1 MSLSNEPPN
10 ERHPVSA
17 PGRASREG
25 AETDKRPEKKYLL
38 VHDLDRPNG
47 IAKLGAVRAQD
58 FLTAGIP
65 VDPDTTVVNVCKSYD
80 YLSNGYYVSLLADA
94 RGLKVVPSLDQIEDL
109 LHPYAYLRGLRESGI
124 KTIDF
129 TVVRG
134 RRRVMPKVM
143 VPGKRPGRAT
153 TELAAR
159 LDEDPESHA
168 LRYATA
174 DVPYVDVLCAF
185 GRTLDPRFRK
195 ICSQVYRALGFP
207 LLRIR
212 MYRED
217 DAWKVG
223 QVGPTPIGYLNP
235 EEKELFIETF
245 TSLGDVS
252 DPIPRGPAR
261 DSIACL
267 WDPSDPFAA
276 SDEEAIRAFMRAAK
290 RRGVLFEIIG
300 PRALHSLPEH
310 DALFIR
316 TLTAVDHIS
325 FRFSQTAESLGMP
338 VIDDPQSIVRCS
350 NKIYLHELCERHGI
364 PMLPAMI
371 ASRKTSADELHALG
385 FPVVLKA
392 PDGSFSAAVRRAE
405 KPADLDRLL
414 AEMLAKSP
422 LLLAQPFSP
431 TDFDWRIGVLEGRLL
446 YACKYYMARGH
457 WQIAQYNSKGG
468 SRSGRVECV
477 PIANVP
483 ARVREIALES
493 SALIGNGFYGV
504 DIKEYEDGPRLI
516 EINDNP
522 SIEYGYEDQIEGDRL
537 YDAIIDAF
545 VERIYAAGRAARL
558 DA

>member
-10 ERHPVSA
+10 ERPPVSA
-17 PGRASREG
+17 PGRANRDGVG
-25 AETDKRPEKKYLL
+25 ANKRPDSEYLL

-47 IAKLGAVRAQD
+47 IADLGAVRAQD

-65 VDPDTTVVNVCKSYD
+65 LNPEVTVVNVCKSYD

-109 LHPYAYLRGLRESGI
+109 LHPYAYLRALREAGI

-153 TELAAR
+153 TEPAAR
-159 LDEDPESHA
+159 LGEDPESHA
-168 LRYATA
+168 LRYETA
-174 DVPYVDVLCAF
+174 DVPYVEVLCAF

-195 ICSQVYRALGFP
+195 VCAQVYRVLGFP
-207 LLRIR
+207 LLKIR

-217 DAWKVG
+217 DSWKVG
-223 QVGPTPIGYLNP
+223 QVGPTPIGYLTP
-235 EEKELFIETF
+235 EEKALFIETF
-245 TSLGDVS
+245 SSLDDVS
-252 DPIPRGPAR
+252 NPIPRGPAR
-261 DSIACL
+261 SSIACL
-267 WDPSDPFAA
+267 WDPNDPFAA
-276 SDEEAIRAFMRAAK
+276 SDEEAIRAFARAAK
-290 RRGVLFEIIG
+290 RHGVLFEVIG
-300 PRALHSLPEH
+300 PRSLHSLLEH

-316 TLTAVDHIS
+316 TVTAVDHIS

-371 ASRKTSADELHALG
+371 VSRKTPAEELHAMG

-405 KPADLDRLL
+405 TPQELETLL
-414 AEMLAKSP
+414 ASMRAKSP

-431 TDFDWRIGVLEGRLL
+431 TEFDWRIGVLEGRLL
-446 YACKYYMARGH
+446 YACKYHMARGH
-457 WQIAQYNSKGG
+457 WQVAQYNAKGG

-477 PIANVP
+477 PIDSIPV
-483 ARVREIALES
+483 RVRDIALES

-504 DIKEYEDGPRLI
+504 DIKEYADGPKLI

-537 YDAIIDAF
+537 YDAIIDTF
-545 VERIYAAGRAARL
+545 VARIYAAGRASRS

>member
-1 MSLSNEPPN
+1 MSLSNEPPS
-10 ERHPVSA
+10 ERPPTSA
-17 PGRASREG
+17 PTRANREG
-25 AETDKRPEKKYLL
+25 VDAEKRLDAKYLL

-58 FLTAGIP
+58 FLTAGLPIHA
-65 VDPDTTVVNVCKSYD
+65 DTTVVNVCKSYD

-109 LHPYAYLRGLRESGI
+109 LHPYAYLRALRESGI

-153 TELAAR
+153 TEPAAR
-159 LDEDPESHA
+159 LDEDPESHE

-195 ICSQVYRALGFP
+195 VCSQVYRALGFP

-223 QVGPTPIGYLNP
+223 QVGPTPIGYLTP
-235 EEKELFIETF
+235 EEKALFIETF
-245 TSLGDVS
+245 SSLDDVS
-252 DPIPRGPAR
+252 NPIPRGPAR

-267 WDPSDPFAA
+267 WDPNDPFAA
-276 SDEEAIRAFMRAAK
+276 SDEEAIRAFARAAK
-290 RRGVLFEIIG
+290 RRGMLFEVIS

-316 TLTAVDHIS
+316 TVTAVDHVS

-371 ASRKTSADELHALG
+371 VSRKTPATELHTLG

-392 PDGSFSAAVRRAE
+392 PDGCFSAAVRRAE
-405 KPADLDRLL
+405 NPADLDRLL
-414 AEMLAKSP
+414 AEMLTKSP

-446 YACKYYMARGH
+446 YACKYHMARGH
-457 WQIAQYNSKGG
+457 WQIAQYDGKGG
-468 SRSGRVECV
+468 SRSGRVEGV
-477 PIANVP
+477 PIAKVP
-483 ARVREIALES
+483 TRVREIALES

-504 DIKEYEDGPRLI
+504 DIKEYDDGPRLI

-522 SIEYGYEDQIEGDRL
+522 SVEYGYEDQIEGDRL
-537 YDAIIDAF
+537 YDAIIDTF
-545 VERIYAAGRAARL
+545 VARIYAAGRVARF

>member
-1 MSLSNEPPN
+1 VGTE
-10 ERHPVSA
+10 
-17 PGRASREG
+17 
-25 AETDKRPEKKYLL
+25 KRLDSKYLL

-58 FLTAGIP
+58 FLTAGLALDRD
-65 VDPDTTVVNVCKSYD
+65 VTVVNVCKSYD

-94 RGLKVVPSLDQIEDL
+94 RGLKVMPSLDQIEDL
-109 LHPYAYLRGLRESGI
+109 LHPYAYLRALREAGI

-134 RRRVMPKVM
+134 RRRGMPKVL

-159 LDEDPESHA
+159 LGEDPDSDE
-168 LRYATA
+168 LRYATPG
-174 DVPYVDVLCAF
+174 VPYADVLCAF

-195 ICSQVYRALGFP
+195 VCSQVYRALGFP

-212 MYRED
+212 MHRED

-223 QVGPTPIGYLNP
+223 QVGPTPIGGLTP
-235 EEKELFIETF
+235 EEKALFIETYA
-245 TSLGDVS
+245 SLDAVS
-252 DPIPRGPAR
+252 NPIPRGPAR

-267 WDPSDPFAA
+267 WDANDPFKA
-276 SDEEAIRAFMRAAK
+276 SDEEAIRAFARAAK
-290 RRGVLFEIIG
+290 RRGVLFEVIG

-316 TLTAVDHIS
+316 TVTAVDHVS

-371 ASRKTSADELHALG
+371 VSRKTPAEELHALG

-405 KPADLDRLL
+405 TPAGLDGLL
-414 AEMLAKSP
+414 AAMLAKSP

-446 YACKYYMARGH
+446 YACKYHMARGH
-457 WQIAQYNSKGG
+457 WQIAQYDGKGG
-468 SRSGRVECV
+468 SRSGRVEGVAIAKV
-477 PIANVP
+477 PV
-483 ARVREIALES
+483 RVREIALES

-537 YDAIIDAF
+537 YDAIIDTF
-545 VERIYAAGRAARL
+545 VARMYAAGRAARF